1 MSFPAATSG
10 VGVAAKV
17 IVPGNQTPAST
28 VPGKNN
34 VFLSLTGTVWPTS
47 FQLNPAVV
55 DAAGTPVVGGTAL
68 VLTAVASSGGGVA
81 VYTGTITGGAANA
94 LAGKTFNVAGFVA
107 TPANNGSFIATAS
120 SATTLT
126 LQNAVAVAE
135 THAATATSEEGTN
148 VLVYNTDGA
157 ASFTGGTKPSGTRA
171 NVCSVSATGLI
182 TNNGV
187 TGRSTVEVAYPTFN
201 NTIGTTGALSPNPAL
216 NMPNMKVFATVT
228 VHVLA

>member
-10 VGVAAKV
+10 IGVAAKV
-17 IVPGNQTPAST
+17 KVAGNQTPSSQ

-34 VFLSLTGTVWPTS
+34 IYLSLTSTVYPNS
-47 FQLNPAVV
+47 FQLNPVV
-55 DAAGTPVVGGTAL
+55 TDAAGTPVVGGTAL

-81 VYTGTITGGAANA
+81 VYTGTITGGASNA
-94 LAGKTFNVAGFVA
+94 LAGKTYNVAGFA
-107 TPANNGSFIATAS
+107 TAVNNGSFIATAS

-135 THAATATSEEGTN
+135 THAATATSEEGSTN
-148 VLVYNTDGA
+148 LTYVVDGA

-171 NVCSVSATGLI
+171 AVCSVSATGLI
-182 TNNGV
+182 TLNGV
-187 TGRSTVEVAYPTFN
+187 TGRSTVEVSYPTFN
-201 NTIGTTGALSPNPAL
+201 NAIGTTGAVSPNPAYL
-216 NMPNMKVFATVT
+216 LPKMKVFADVT